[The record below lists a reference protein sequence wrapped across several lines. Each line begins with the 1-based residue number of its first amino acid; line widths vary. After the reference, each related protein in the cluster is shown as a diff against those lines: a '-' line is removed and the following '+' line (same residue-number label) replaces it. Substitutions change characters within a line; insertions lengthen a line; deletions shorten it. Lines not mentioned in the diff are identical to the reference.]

1 MTAFLQ
7 LNDRLEARM
16 LAANAVRLAFFER
29 FGRFPSPD
37 DRLWQLDPFV
47 RLELVGDIELKLGVA
62 FHEAELEFLEH
73 PYDLIDFGASLL
85 MGNRRT
91 CIPTYA
97 QYRQS
102 MEACDGAQDHH
113 R

>member
-47 RLELVGDIELKLGVA
+47 RLECRAMPSRPNRCCAVA
-62 FHEAELEFLEH
+62 
-73 PYDLIDFGASLL
+73 
-85 MGNRRT
+85 R
-91 CIPTYA
+91 
-97 QYRQS
+97 
-102 MEACDGAQDHH
+102 
-113 R
+113 